1 MKNVFLSALIV
12 FLSIGLEAQ
21 NIVNGTIINSK
32 TGENLQNVS
41 IKLVKTKSG
50 TLSNENG
57 EFSLSVPQGKN
68 SLTISSIGFESKII
82 DFKIKQYETIE
93 LGRIFLNPVSIELE
107 EISII
112 SSLAEERKTP
122 VAVTSIQSKEIEN
135 ELGDRPFPEIMN
147 QSPGVYATRT
157 GGGSGDARISIR
169 GFKQENI
176 AMLLNGLPI
185 NSVENGLVYW
195 NNWIGLTDATRQIQV
210 QRGLGASNIA
220 LNSIGGTINIITKPS
235 ENKKGGS
242 IRYLFTDYGN
252 SKINLSL
259 SSGKLKN
266 DFAVTFLGSHT
277 KGPGYVD
284 ATYVESYAYFLTI
297 SKGFGKNHR
306 LIFTAL
312 GNPEKHGQRNFK
324 LSKNEIDEYGDKF
337 NKDWGS
343 YNGKTNNASENFY
356 YKPNF
361 ALNHY
366 WNISEKSFLA
376 TSAYLSFGEG
386 GGKWTESFNNAP
398 AIFSYRNPSNQID
411 WNRIYNNNA
420 NNTEIYTLADGTDTS
435 GYSLN
440 VQTNFLA
447 SHVWTGL
454 LSKWEYK
461 ANENIKI
468 ISGIHGRYFKSK
480 LREKIRDLLGG
491 KFFIEDYAWAV
502 DGVAGRNQ
510 IKKTGDIIKIN
521 NGAII
526 NFGSAFSQ
534 IEYSNGNVSAFL
546 AGTISNNWYQRFD
559 KYNYIKN
566 TKSKTISKAGAD
578 IKLGLNYN
586 LNEKNNVY
594 FNSGYF
600 SKAPYFKFVFGN
612 YTNDPSKDI
621 NNEKLMAFELGYN
634 YIANNTKIK
643 LNTYYTYLKDV
654 AFLSN
659 EYIQLENN
667 QQTRAMVTGLNA
679 LHKGI
684 ELEISS
690 KINYSLEAGAVI
702 SFGDWK
708 WKNNVIA
715 HLYNNDN
722 VIVDTVKVYADG
734 LFVGDSPQTQIGLFT
749 KYNFSENLFIKAD
762 WVYYDRLYADFNPA
776 TRNVENN
783 NTQSYKIP
791 SYSLLNIYLNHSFS
805 ILNTKANAN
814 ISCFNLFN
822 NVHIIRGEDGAKHN
836 LEDFRGFWSFG
847 RTFNFSLSI
856 FF

>member
-1 MKNVFLSALIV
+1 MKNVLLFILIV
-12 FLSIGLEAQ
+12 LFSIGSEAQ
-21 NIVNGTIINSK
+21 NLVSGKIINSA
-32 TGENLQNVS
+32 TLENLQNVS
-41 IKLVKTKSG
+41 IKILNTKSG
-50 TLSNENG
+50 TLSNESG
-57 EFSLSVPQGKN
+57 QFSLSVTQGEN
-68 SLTISSIGFESKII
+68 TLTISSIGFESKSI
-82 DFKIKQYETIE
+82 DFEIKQNENLE
-93 LGRIFLNPVSIELE
+93 LGEIFLNPISIELE
-107 EISII
+107 EISIF
-112 SSLAEERKTP
+112 SGFAEERKTP
-122 VAVTSIQSKEIEN
+122 VAVSTIQSKGIEN

-176 AMLLNGLPI
+176 AMLLNGVPI

-235 ENKKGGS
+235 ENNKGGS
-242 IRYLFTDYGN
+242 IRYSFTDYGN
-252 SKINLSL
+252 SKISLSL
-259 SSGKLKN
+259 SSGKLEN

-277 KGPGYVD
+277 QGPGYAD
-284 ATYVESYAYFLTI
+284 ATYVNSYAYFLTI

-306 LIFTAL
+306 LLFTAL

-324 LSKNEIDEYGDKF
+324 LSKNETDKYGNKF

-356 YKPNF
+356 FKPNF

-366 WNISEKSFLA
+366 WNISKKSFLA

-386 GGKWTESFNNAP
+386 GGKWTESFNFAP
-398 AIFSYRNPSNQID
+398 TIFSYRNPSNQID
-411 WNRIYNNNA
+411 WNTIYNNNA
-420 NNTEIYTLADGTDTS
+420 NNTQVYTLADGTDTTD
-435 GYSLN
+435 YSIN

-447 SHVWTGL
+447 SHVWTGI

-461 ANENIKI
+461 ANEKLKI
-468 ISGIHGRYFKSK
+468 ISGIHTRYFKSK

-491 KFFIEDYAWAV
+491 KFFIEDYAWAI

-526 NFGSAFSQ
+526 NFVSGFLQ
-534 IEYSNGNVSAFL
+534 IEYTNENISAFFSANL
-546 AGTISNNWYQRFD
+546 SNTWYQRFD
-559 KYNYIKN
+559 KYNYVNN
-566 TKSKTISKAGAD
+566 TKSETISKAGGD
-578 IKLGLNYN
+578 LKFGLNYN
-586 LNEKNNVY
+586 LNEKQNVY

-600 SKAPYFKFVFGN
+600 SKAPYFKFVFGS
-612 YTNDPSKDI
+612 YTNVPSKDI
-621 NNEKLMAFELGYN
+621 NNEKLMALELGYN
-634 YIANNTKIK
+634 YLTSTTKIK

-667 QQTRAMVTGLNA
+667 QQTRAMITGLNA

-690 KINYSLEAGAVI
+690 KIFNSLEAGAII
-702 SFGDWK
+702 SLGDWK

-715 HLYNNDN
+715 QLYNNNN
-722 VIVDTVKVYADG
+722 VVVDTVEVYADG
-734 LFVGDSPQTQIGLFT
+734 LYVGDSPQTQIGLFG
-749 KYNFSENLFIKAD
+749 KYNFSKNLFIKFD
-762 WVYYDRLYADFNPA
+762 LMYYDKLYADFNPA
-776 TRNVENN
+776 SRNFENN
-783 NTQSYKIP
+783 ITQSYRIP
-791 SYSLLNIYLNHSFS
+791 SYSLINIFLNHSFS

-814 ISCFNLFN
+814 ISCFNLLN
-822 NVHIIRGEDGAKHN
+822 DVHIIRGEDGERHN
-836 LEDFRGFWSFG
+836 LEGFRGFWSFG
-847 RTFNFSLSI
+847 RTFNFSLSLY
-856 FF
+856 F